1 MSTEY
6 IEDVNVY
13 LKSIED
19 QPEYIEQV
27 DIWIKNIEW
36 SLCNDNVRPDQN
48 LKIMEE
54 ERDHWS
60 IKLRRQLRLR
70 SLGL

>member
-13 LKSIED
+13 LRSIED

-27 DIWIKNIEW
+27 DIWIKNLKF

-54 ERDHWS
+54 EVDHWS

-70 SLGL
+70 SLGV